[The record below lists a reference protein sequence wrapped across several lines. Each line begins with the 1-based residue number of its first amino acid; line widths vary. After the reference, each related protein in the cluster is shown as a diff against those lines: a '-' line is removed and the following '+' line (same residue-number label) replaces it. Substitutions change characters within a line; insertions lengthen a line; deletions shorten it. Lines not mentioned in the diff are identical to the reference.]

1 MQKQVLEFIKRIAT
15 KYGGITLNHNGKVA
29 KLNSGFSVSKKQ
41 YEKVY
46 NSIESLDLETLNNYL
61 LLARKINK
69 ANKTYKVWVGLWIDN
84 NKLYLDISMNIEN
97 KGIAIQ
103 VARQEKQLAIF
114 DNFNKVCISTK

>member
-1 MQKQVLEFIKRIAT
+1 MNKQVLEFIKQVAT

-69 ANKTYKVWVGLWIDN
+69 TNKTYKVWVGLWIDSG
-84 NKLYLDISMNIEN
+84 KLYLDISMNIEN